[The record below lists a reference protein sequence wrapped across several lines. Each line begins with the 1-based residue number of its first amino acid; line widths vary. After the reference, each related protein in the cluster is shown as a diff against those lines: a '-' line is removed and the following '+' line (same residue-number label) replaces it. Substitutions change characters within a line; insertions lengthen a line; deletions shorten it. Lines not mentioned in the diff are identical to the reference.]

1 MARGILPKTQKRSNA
16 PRAGHAFATNPLL
29 SPWVALGLPGGRPL
43 GMAAD
48 TRIIFKIS
56 YLLQVTSVHI
66 PKIKLRY
73 KSRPCTLD
81 RRGFEVSK
89 EKESF
94 KEATEGE
101 CICRNDLQDLE

>member
-1 MARGILPKTQKRSNA
+1 M
-16 PRAGHAFATNPLL
+16 
-29 SPWVALGLPGGRPL
+29 
-43 GMAAD
+43 
-48 TRIIFKIS
+48 
-56 YLLQVTSVHI
+56 HI

-101 CICRNDLQDLE
+101 SICRNDLQIQDLE